1 MMTYSEADMRHVR
14 LSRAWRR
21 LVVTLAFTCLI
32 AARVAAGITVL
43 GPLNEQ
49 VELQPGA
56 RHSGV
61 IVLSNGGDQP
71 EDVKLTLYDYRSSH
85 TGEHF
90 YTDVGTVE
98 RSNAEWIDVSPR
110 RFVIPAGGTYT
121 VSFTIDVPV
130 DESLEGTYWS
140 ILMIEPVP
148 PESVESPEYQS
159 TGAAVGI
166 ASLLRYAFT
175 IVTTIGATGSIE
187 PEVIGA
193 TLSYAEDVPTLNV
206 DIRNV
211 GTRILRI
218 AIWAELY
225 SGNGTLVGRF
235 DGNSAGLL
243 PVCSLRYRIP
253 LTEVVGG
260 DYTGLVVIDCGEN
273 NVFGASFPI
282 SIE

>member
-1 MMTYSEADMRHVR
+1 
-14 LSRAWRR
+14 
-21 LVVTLAFTCLI
+21 
-32 AARVAAGITVL
+32 
-43 GPLNEQ
+43 
-49 VELQPGA
+49 
-56 RHSGV
+56 
-61 IVLSNGGDQP
+61 
-71 EDVKLTLYDYRSSH
+71 
-85 TGEHF
+85 
-90 YTDVGTVE
+90 
-98 RSNAEWIDVSPR
+98 
-110 RFVIPAGGTYT
+110 
-121 VSFTIDVPV
+121 
-130 DESLEGTYWS
+130 
-140 ILMIEPVP
+140 VP